1 MLGRDFGETVCDR
14 CHNSATNTF
23 SKSGFPPLC
32 HSAARFGVLL
42 PCIPERT
49 ELSFHPAYLSGRL
62 PKIKIV
68 Q

>member
-32 HSAARFGVLL
+32 HSAARLASCCHAFQKERN
-42 PCIPERT
+42 CHFIPRT
-49 ELSFHPAYLSGRL
+49 FPVGYS
-62 PKIKIV
+62 K
-68 Q
+68 